1 MRPSLFLFCVLLSF
15 NQSVLGQFVNGIDV
29 SNWQGNIDWN
39 AVSSDGQ
46 VYAWSKAT
54 EGMTYQDPQFINN
67 MTNGLSAGVVMGAY
81 HFARPDNN
89 LATED
94 AANFLAHA
102 SPYIGP
108 GFLPPVLD
116 LENPYSGGQAILLS
130 DLFTS
135 TELSNW
141 ALEWMSMVE
150 NETGVSPMI
159 YINGIYAN
167 YLNSSLNTYGLW
179 FAQPDEL
186 MTPPTNIGNWS
197 NWSFKQYSWWGEV
210 SGIVGD
216 VDLNIFNGSINEFN
230 DLIGVTSAQID
241 SPNAERQISFY
252 PNPVINEMLI
262 SGDIENIQ
270 NISIYGF
277 NGKKQSIS
285 NGLDGQIN
293 LSHLRPGVY
302 LLKIRFEKEDVFIAR
317 FIKS

>member
-1 MRPSLFLFCVLLSF
+1 MRPSLFLFCILLLF

-29 SNWQGNIDWN
+29 SNWQGNIDWDE
-39 AVSSDGQ
+39 VKDDGQ

-116 LENPYSGGQAILLS
+116 LENPYSGGQAIVLS

-135 TELSNW
+135 NELSNW

-150 NETGVSPMI
+150 NETGVAPMI
-159 YINGIYAN
+159 YINGNYAN

-179 FAQPDEL
+179 FAQPDESV
-186 MTPPTNIGNWS
+186 TPPTNIGSWS
-197 NWSFKQYSWWGEV
+197 TWNFKQYSWWGEV

-230 DLIGVTSAQID
+230 DLIGVSTAQID
-241 SPNAERQISFY
+241 DPNAASKISFY
-252 PNPVINEMLI
+252 PNPVIDEIHITGGL
-262 SGDIENIQ
+262 ENIQ
-270 NISIYGF
+270 DISIYGLD
-277 NGKKQSIS
+277 GKKQVLAH
-285 NGLDGQIN
+285 GTDGEIN
-293 LSHLRPGVY
+293 LSHLLPGVY
-302 LLKIRFEKEDVFIAR
+302 LLKIQSEEEAMFIAR